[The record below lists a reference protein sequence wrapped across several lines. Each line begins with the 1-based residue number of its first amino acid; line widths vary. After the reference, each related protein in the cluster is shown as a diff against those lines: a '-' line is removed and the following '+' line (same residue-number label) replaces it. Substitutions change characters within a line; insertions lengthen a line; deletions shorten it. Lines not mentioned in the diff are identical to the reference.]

1 MINKK
6 KIYQQIKLRKLKS
19 QLNEDSLKILE
30 GTEFVVLFKDNTYKN
45 VYFKEDLIR
54 IIEQDHI
61 KPIHYI
67 FDYTDR
73 IILDRDILI
82 NIEGVVK

>member
-1 MINKK
+1 MK
-6 KIYQQIKLRKLKS
+6 KIYQQIKLRRLKS

-30 GTEFVVLFKDNTYKN
+30 GTEFVVLFNDNSYEL
-45 VYFKEDLIR
+45 VYFKDDLIR
-54 IIEQDHI
+54 IIEQNHI

-73 IILDRDILI
+73 IILDIDILI
-82 NIEGVVK
+82 NMEGVVK